1 MESRVSQLF
10 ETAAPAEL
18 SEFQIHS
25 NLFFYADLSVLISSI
40 ETSEK
45 IERGQIWVESSS
57 GSFSAATVLKIFPQL
72 KKNFFSSLSKKFS
85 PSLLVMKDFLVPRIK
100 FG

>member
-1 MESRVSQLF
+1 MESRVSKLF

-57 GSFSAATVLKIFPQL
+57 GSFSAATVLK
-72 KKNFFSSLSKKFS
+72 NFSSTEKKT
-85 PSLLVMKDFLVPRIK
+85 SLALFQKSFLPLYWS
-100 FG
+100 